1 MWKGGGPYDTGLG
14 GQPPQFD
21 GQWLGISYEMLHFC
35 INRHDGFINV
45 TFLDWTV
52 KRVGL
57 KELWTLKWH
66 RNFDTNG
73 PWTKAGGVMPG
84 DWPEWMRNF
93 KDY

>member
-1 MWKGGGPYDTGLG
+1 MWKGGGPYETGIG

-21 GQWLGISYEMLHFC
+21 GQWLGINYEMLHFC
-35 INRHDGFINV
+35 FNRHDGFINA

-52 KRVGL
+52 RRIGL

-66 RNFDTNG
+66 RNYDTNG
-73 PWTKAGGVMPG
+73 PWTKAGGVAPE
-84 DWPEWMRNF
+84 DWPQWMRKF